1 LAYHAG
7 EASPHAHVDGIGLS
21 PDFKTAQKE
30 SVGSAHEKWLIGYR
44 GSLRRHREND
54 IVVKHDTFEDGK
66 FPIWAAVEL
75 LDFGNISRLFAGL
88 DEPVATA
95 VANEFGGGA
104 RFMKGVVQS
113 LNNLRNHVAHQSR
126 LWNFHYP
133 QNPPSRQAL
142 LPDDLMHLHDL
153 KDYERSKL
161 FTRLSVLLWLD
172 GENRFGLGLKA
183 RLFDLLRTLPD
194 SEYIKLSSM
203 GYSSAFQSS
212 NLWSGFS
219 HWQEQSQPVHVEFLH
234 LVFIT
239 SPGFTLDY

>member
-1 LAYHAG
+1 M
-7 EASPHAHVDGIGLS
+7 GLS
-21 PDFKTAQKE
+21 PNFKTAQKD

-142 LPDDLMHLHDL
+142 LPKDLRHLQGL
-153 KDYERSKL
+153 KDYERRKL
-161 FTRLSVLLWLD
+161 CHQ
-172 GENRFGLGLKA
+172 A
-183 RLFDLLRTLPD
+183 
-194 SEYIKLSSM
+194 
-203 GYSSAFQSS
+203 
-212 NLWSGFS
+212 
-219 HWQEQSQPVHVEFLH
+219 
-234 LVFIT
+234 
-239 SPGFTLDY
+239 